1 MIKTVLIP
9 KENTLRLSIPNNYV
23 GKEIE
28 ILLYAK
34 DEMLEAKT
42 AKGNFARFKGL
53 LTSEEADKYHD
64 YLKQARNQWNRDI

>member
-9 KENTLRLSIPNNYV
+9 KENTLLLSIPNNYV

-28 ILLYAK
+28 ILLYTK
-34 DEMLEAKT
+34 EEMLEVKT
-42 AKGNFARFKGL
+42 AKSNFSRFKGL

-64 YLKQARNQWNRDI
+64 YLKQARTQWNRNI